1 MCYFKYFESYIYT
14 CSIKYQMKLGN
25 YPLNLEDPFNQ
36 ARNFEQYQ
44 NISIRDLGINLTEV
58 VVWVLQIHF
67 TTLM

>member
-1 MCYFKYFESYIYT
+1 
-14 CSIKYQMKLGN
+14 MKLGN